1 MKRFLD
7 LCRERRSVRNYRPD
21 VIPDDVL
28 AYVMECVRSAPSAAN
43 RQPWKFIGV
52 RLEARRKL
60 LHRCY
65 GREWFQTAPYYFI
78 VCRDKEQE
86 WVRKLDEKPHGDID
100 VSIATEHLCLAA
112 AEQGLGTCWVCN
124 FDVPL
129 CKELFA
135 IPEHLEPVVIIPI
148 GYPADE
154 AVVESSRKPMEDVWV
169 QPVME

>member
-1 MKRFLD
+1 M
-7 LCRERRSVRNYRPD
+7 
-21 VIPDDVL
+21 
-28 AYVMECVRSAPSAAN
+28 
-43 RQPWKFIGV
+43 
-52 RLEARRKL
+52 
-60 LHRCY
+60 
-65 GREWFQTAPYYFI
+65 
-78 VCRDKEQE
+78 
-86 WVRKLDEKPHGDID
+86 RKLDEKSHGDID